1 MIDVFDTWWSLF
13 MICYFVIFMNWF
25 WKCITTY
32 NILLLRIIK
41 YYFHLRNVFSI
52 NTIET
57 SQEKI
62 FKKNLINGYYSRI
75 LIWMKNLFFSIPEN
89 SLKLIEFVKAKKNL
103 TCQFIFLNIST
114 FICIHLIEF
123 IEFVTNI
130 LWHFKKNL
138 SITSENDKNV

>member
-1 MIDVFDTWWSLF
+1 M
-13 MICYFVIFMNWF
+13 
-25 WKCITTY
+25 
-32 NILLLRIIK
+32 LLRIIK

-62 FKKNLINGYYSRI
+62 LFQKKFDQWLLQQNFNMDEKSF
-75 LIWMKNLFFSIPEN
+75 FFSIPEN

-130 LWHFKKNL
+130 L
-138 SITSENDKNV
+138 